1 MDADLLE
8 HRLALVERQI
18 VDAERHMTLRR
29 DNLTRLEIDGLAA
42 SETAE
47 IARERLQSMEGSLRR
62 YTAERKQLQAQLRR
76 SRAA

>member
-1 MDADLLE
+1 MDTDLLE

-18 VDAERHMTLRR
+18 VDAERHITLRR

-47 IARERLQSMEGSLRR
+47 IARDRLRSMEASLLQ
-62 YTAERKQLQAQLRR
+62 YTAERRQLQAQLRR